1 MSAHSPVHAV
11 LLAAGQGKRL
21 GYPKAAL
28 QVGGKWMLPELV
40 RNLRIG
46 GASRVS
52 LVLSS
57 LALDTIADLGHPD
70 ADDEVI
76 HAHPERGRTSSLQA
90 ALPLVQ
96 PGHALLIHNCDIP
109 LLRADVIHRLIQSWC
124 KTPSPHSTLAR
135 PVTAG
140 GRGGHPLL
148 VGSDLVAE
156 IAAFAPDQPL
166 RDLMRRHQNSILDVT
181 IADDPG
187 PFLDVDTRE
196 QLELIESLLKP

>member
-1 MSAHSPVHAV
+1 MSTHPPVHAI
-11 LLAAGQGKRL
+11 LLAAGDGKRL

-40 RNLRIG
+40 RNLRMG

-57 LALDTIADLGHPD
+57 LALDAIADLGLPE

-76 HAHPERGRTSSLQA
+76 HAHPELGRTSSLQA

-96 PGHALLIHNCDIP
+96 AGHALLIHNCDIP
-109 LLRADVIHRLIQSWC
+109 LLRPEVVHRLIQGWC
-124 KTPSPHSTLAR
+124 KMPEADATLAR

-148 VGSDLVAE
+148 VGCDLVSE
-156 IAAFAPDQPL
+156 IAELAPDQPL
-166 RDLMRRHQNSILDVT
+166 RDLLRRHQNSILDIK

-196 QLELIESLLKP
+196 QLDLIESLLKP